1 MNKSSNDSK
10 RPSKS
15 SVPTSANPPGD
26 KPKDSLPLTST
37 FYTIEQWQQDVMED
51 CKRLN
56 NDEAYRKEVAKRQF

>member
-1 MNKSSNDSK
+1 MNKLSNDSK
-10 RPSKS
+10 RPLKS
-15 SVPTSANPPGD
+15 NGHTSANPPGD
-26 KPKDSLPLTST
+26 KPKDSLPST

>member
-10 RPSKS
+10 RPLKS
-15 SVPTSANPPGD
+15 NAHTSANPPGD
-26 KPKDSLPLTST
+26 KPKDSPPST
-37 FYTIEQWQQDVMED
+37 FYTIEQWQQDVMEN